1 MLSRVAENMYWMSRY
16 MERTGIQLRVLNST
30 YISDQDGLVKVDWNQ
45 IANHFSLN
53 YPMDNNGGEVLSE
66 LIFDG
71 QKDFSILNNVFK
83 ARENARSAQD
93 HINRELWQSLNDF
106 YHLIKDEYLK
116 GQLAVDPMTVM
127 DQLIKQAMVY
137 DGIIHNSMNRG
148 EAFCFM
154 QLGKLIERGLQLID
168 LLKYHLTLDKSDCEK
183 PNEQRWRYLLIALS
197 GYETYL
203 REQVGNL
210 DPKLVF
216 NQIMNNSNFPYSLD
230 YNWERIS
237 VYLKMMKKEEIG
249 LYHPDLN
256 FISGKASSY
265 IKYIQIPND
274 FDGQINYLNTVEK
287 YYVDINRVL
296 NNDYFGN
303 IY

>member
-16 MERTGIQLRVLNST
+16 MERTSIQLRVLNST
-30 YISDQDGLVKVDWNQ
+30 YISDQDGLVPVDWSQ

-53 YPMDNNGGEVLSE
+53 HAITNSSSVVLSE

-71 QKDFSILNNVFK
+71 HKDFSILNNVFK

-106 YHLIKDEYLK
+106 YHLIKDDHLK

-137 DGIIHNSMNRG
+137 DGIIHNTMNRG
-148 EAFCFM
+148 EALCFM

-168 LLKYHLTLDKSDCEK
+168 LLKYHLLLNKEDGEK

-203 REQVGNL
+203 REHVGNL
-210 DPKLVF
+210 DPALVF
-216 NQIMNNSNFPYSLD
+216 NQIMHNSNFPYSLE
-230 YNWERIS
+230 YSWERIA

-256 FISGKASSY
+256 FITGKASSY
-265 IKYIQIPND
+265 IKYITVPTN
-274 FDGQINYLNTVEK
+274 FEGQIQYLQTVEK
-287 YYVDINRVL
+287 YYVDINRIL

>member
-30 YISDQDGLVKVDWNQ
+30 YISDQDGLVKVDWSQ

-53 YPMDNNGGEVLSE
+53 YLMDNNGSEVLKE

-106 YHLIKDEYLK
+106 YHLIKDKHLK
-116 GQLAVDPMTVM
+116 SQLSVDPMTVM

-148 EAFCFM
+148 EAFYFM

-168 LLKYHLTLDKSDCEK
+168 LLKYHLTLNTEDAEK

-197 GYETYL
+197 GYETYQ
-203 REQVGNL
+203 REHVGNL

-216 NQIMNNSNFPYSLD
+216 DQIMLDSNFPYSLD
-230 YNWERIS
+230 YCWDRIS
-237 VYLKMMKKEEIG
+237 VYLKMMKKEEVG
-249 LYHPDLN
+249 LYHPELS

-265 IKYIQIPND
+265 IKYIQVPND
-274 FDGQINYLNTVEK
+274 YGGQINYLNTVEK
-287 YYVDINRVL
+287 YYVEINRVL

>member
-16 MERTGIQLRVLNST
+16 MERTSIQLRVLNST
-30 YISDQDGLVKVDWNQ
+30 YISDQDGLVPVDWDR
-45 IANHFSLN
+45 IANHFSLDN
-53 YPMDNNGGEVLSE
+53 PLNNNGNKMLSD

-106 YHLIKDEYLK
+106 YHLIKDDHLK
-116 GQLAVDPMTVM
+116 GQFVMDPMSVM

-137 DGIIHNSMNRG
+137 DGIIHNTMTRG
-148 EAFCFM
+148 EALCFM
-154 QLGKLIERGLQLID
+154 QLGKLIERGIQLID
-168 LLKYHLTLDKSDCEK
+168 LLKYQLSLDKNDGEK

-203 REQVGNL
+203 REHVGNL
-210 DPKLVF
+210 DPVLVF
-216 NQIMNNSNFPYSLD
+216 DQIIHHSNFPYSLD
-230 YNWERIS
+230 YSWERIA

-256 FISGKASSY
+256 FITGKASAY
-265 IKYIQIPND
+265 IKYIGLPKD
-274 FDGQINYLNTVEK
+274 FEGKINYLDTVEK
-287 YYVDINRVL
+287 YYLDINRIL

>member
-30 YISDQDGLVKVDWNQ
+30 YISDQDGLVKVDWSQ
-45 IANHFSLN
+45 IAKHFSLN
-53 YPMDNNGGEVLSE
+53 YPMDNNGSEVLSE

-93 HINRELWQSLNDF
+93 HIIRELWQSLNDF
-106 YHLIKDEYLK
+106 YHLIKDDYLK
-116 GQLAVDPMTVM
+116 TQMLVDPMSVM

-137 DGIIHNSMNRG
+137 EGIIHNSMSRG

-154 QLGKLIERGLQLID
+154 QLGKLIERGLQLVD
-168 LLKYHLTLDKSDCEK
+168 LLKYQLTIDQNDGEK
-183 PNEQRWRYLLIALS
+183 PNEQRWRYLLISLS

-203 REQVGNL
+203 REHVGNL

-216 NQIMNNSNFPYSLD
+216 DQIMHNNNFPYSLD
-230 YNWERIS
+230 YSWDRIA

-256 FISGKASSY
+256 FITGKASSY
-265 IKYIQIPND
+265 IKYIQVPND
-274 FDGQINYLNTVEK
+274 FEGQINYLNTVEK
-287 YYVDINRVL
+287 YYLDINRVL